1 MRYEITK
8 TNVKSFE
15 SWLQREERSQG
26 TIEKYLRDL
35 RAFCR
40 FGAEQNAT
48 AEELKEK
55 LASWKDYL
63 IRSGYAV
70 VTVNSML
77 TAVNGFFRFMGWEE
91 CRVRPV
97 RRQRRIFSDEKK
109 ELSKSEYMCLLRAAE
124 EEGNQRLYYILQT
137 IAATGIRVS
146 ELPFITVESLKTGRS
161 EVQCKGKL
169 RVILLTRELCRAL
182 QGYCRKKGIQS
193 GPVFITRSEYLVGN
207 EAPVRGCGCGFGKS
221 ISSQSSSSV
230 CANLLPDGKGYRE
243 AGRSA
248 GSCEHRHHP
257 HLYYGKRQRT
267 RTAGRADGA
276 CAMTRRSQNTVY
288 ELK

>member
-193 GPVFITRSEYLVGN
+193 GPVFITRSGKPVNRSNIWSEMKRLCEVAGVASEKVFPHNLRRLFARTFYRMEKDIAKLADLLGHASIDTTRIYIMESGREHERQVERMGLV
-207 EAPVRGCGCGFGKS
+207 
-221 ISSQSSSSV
+221 
-230 CANLLPDGKGYRE
+230 L
-243 AGRSA
+243 
-248 GSCEHRHHP
+248 
-257 HLYYGKRQRT
+257 
-267 RTAGRADGA
+267 
-276 CAMTRRSQNTVY
+276 
-288 ELK
+288 

>member
-1 MRYEITK
+1 MRYEITQ

-15 SWLQREERSQG
+15 DWLQREERSQG

-169 RVILLTRELCRAL
+169 RVILLTRKLCKAL

-193 GPVFITRSEYLVGN
+193 GPVFVTRSGKPMNRSNIWSEMKRLCEIAGVAAEKVFPHNLRHLFARTFYRMEKDIAKLADLLGHASIDTTRIYIMESGREHERQVERMGLV
-207 EAPVRGCGCGFGKS
+207 
-221 ISSQSSSSV
+221 
-230 CANLLPDGKGYRE
+230 L
-243 AGRSA
+243 
-248 GSCEHRHHP
+248 
-257 HLYYGKRQRT
+257 
-267 RTAGRADGA
+267 
-276 CAMTRRSQNTVY
+276 
-288 ELK
+288 